1 MVPESWCSCRK
12 GRGMSLSL
20 SPLQS
25 TFWSFAETLLQ
36 LAILP
41 RQAAAWL
48 LQLPRN
54 CCHFSSLTVRR
65 QECGKASGTSICTSR
80 SSYPLLQSRQQ
91 SEVAIG
97 SNVGTSATWLILVVL
112 CLCKAEFH
120 PWAAHAACFKPWP
133 RAVSSPWRSLL
144 TEEPWRSVSG
154 YYLQGQTLLSVN
166 HTSCAAFAPTHDM
179 MSLSLWVSEPYT
191 VV

>member
-1 MVPESWCSCRK
+1 MGLWEMVPESWCSYRK
-12 GRGMSLSL
+12 GRGTPPSL
-20 SPLQS
+20 SPSQS

-41 RQAAAWL
+41 LQAAAWL

-65 QECGKASGTSICTSR
+65 QECGKASGTSVCASS

-97 SNVGTSATWLILVVL
+97 SNVGTSATWLILMIL
-112 CLCKAEFH
+112 CLCEAEFH
-120 PWAAHAACFKPWP
+120 PWAAYATCFKAWL
-133 RAVSSPWRSLL
+133 RAVSNPWRSLL
-144 TEEPWRSVSG
+144 TEPWRSEHG
-154 YYLQGQTLLSVN
+154 YYLQG
-166 HTSCAAFAPTHDM
+166 
-179 MSLSLWVSEPYT
+179 
-191 VV
+191 